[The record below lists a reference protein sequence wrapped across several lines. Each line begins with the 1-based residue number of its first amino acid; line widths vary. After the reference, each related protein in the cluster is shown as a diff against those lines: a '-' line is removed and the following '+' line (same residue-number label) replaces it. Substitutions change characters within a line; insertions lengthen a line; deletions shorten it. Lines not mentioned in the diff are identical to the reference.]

1 MKTPFPK
8 YDEELVLEIEEHL
21 LQGLKTNI
29 QDEMEY
35 HPNSEMAGLKVIFA
49 RGHSGVFQRPMFQ
62 VLNDNP
68 VDDNQVGPEES
79 FTGMPGVTCQ
89 CGDFSRSWN
98 CPDHHELEWD
108 WVFRTWKLGDGP
120 EPVDA
125 IPLVRLST
133 MPQSENQR
141 MTAAIQ
147 QLQDASMQ
155 MEGALYAPP
164 RCSCAWCLSNPVDAS
179 RLYQALSRGRLVVTT
194 EDGTATF
201 SYETERDAPLF

>member
-1 MKTPFPK
+1 MKIPFPK

-21 LQGLKTNI
+21 LQGLNTDIK
-29 QDEMEY
+29 DEMEY
-35 HPNSEMAGLKVIFA
+35 HSNSDMAGLKVMFA

-62 VLNDNP
+62 VVNDNP
-68 VDDNQVGPEES
+68 VDEEGGAAGS
-79 FTGMPGVTCQ
+79 LGVACQ

-108 WVFRTWKLGDGP
+108 WVFRTWKRGDGP
-120 EPVDA
+120 EFDDA

-147 QLQDASMQ
+147 QLQDASRQ
-155 MEGALYAPP
+155 MEETLYAPP
-164 RCSCAWCLSNPVDAS
+164 RCSCGWCLSNPVDAS

-194 EDGTATF
+194 EDGVATF
-201 SYETERDAPLF
+201 SYETERDVPLF